1 MLESPKKMGRGCLS
15 PSHLF
20 GITLLL
26 NVMLMKSRLIM
37 MVLSRM
43 MLGLTLPMLSVW
55 RRRAR
60 ASPEA
65 WGENSWVIE
74 MLYGFSIPL
83 PIRYI
88 SISSVHIMITLPP
101 APSPI
106 PPAILRSGWPDFDSH
121 QQEENL
127 SILKRDKRS
136 ISLHSVTYFHYSVN
150 YCEKGS
156 F

>member
-65 WGENSWVIE
+65 
-74 MLYGFSIPL
+74 
-83 PIRYI
+83 
-88 SISSVHIMITLPP
+88 
-101 APSPI
+101 
-106 PPAILRSGWPDFDSH
+106 
-121 QQEENL
+121 
-127 SILKRDKRS
+127 
-136 ISLHSVTYFHYSVN
+136 
-150 YCEKGS
+150 
-156 F
+156 

>member
-1 MLESPKKMGRGCLS
+1 MLESPKKTGKGVSIPWPFVCDY
-15 PSHLF
+15 PSFFNIMLKRR
-20 GITLLL
+20 LL
-26 NVMLMKSRLIM
+26 M

-43 MLGLTLPMLSVW
+43 MTHFANAVGLEKASKGFPGSLRRKKLSL
-55 RRRAR
+55 
-60 ASPEA
+60 
-65 WGENSWVIE
+65 IE
-74 MLYGFSIPL
+74 MLDGFSIPL

-88 SISSVHIMITLPP
+88 CISSVHIMITLPP
-101 APSPI
+101 APSPP
-106 PPAILRSGWPDFDSH
+106 PPAILRSGRPDFDSH

-136 ISLHSVTYFHYSVN
+136 ISSHSVTYFHYSVN